1 MTVPNALKGAL
12 DDGFSLL
19 RPFGAS
25 LRTSRCSRAG
35 DRSHKREYTTSS
47 WSKHN
52 AQLTLPHGTF
62 RRLKA
67 PKARPHLHLSTIGPT
82 NSRYNSTAD
91 DTDAIGT
98 PYAELTVGIP
108 KETYPNERRV
118 AATPQNVALLIKKGF
133 RRVLV
138 ERDAGRLA
146 KFPDDDFSKA
156 GGTLVGPGTLWA
168 ESDILLKVRAPSL
181 TGNNEV
187 ARLKEGAV
195 VISFLHPSQN
205 KELVDALASRGA
217 TSFAM
222 DMIPRISRAQVFD
235 ALSSMANIA
244 GYKAVLEASNHYG
257 RFLTGQSTAAGR
269 VPASRVLVIGAGV
282 AGLSAIATARRLGA
296 IVRGF
301 DTRSAA
307 REQVQSLG
315 ADFLEVNIQED
326 GSGAGGYGKEMSKEF
341 VEAEMKLFMQQ
352 CREVD
357 IVITTAM
364 IPGRRAP
371 ILIDKAMVAAMK
383 PGSVIVDMAA
393 EAGGNCELTAPGE
406 SYISE
411 EGVTIIGYTDLP
423 SRLPTQSS
431 TLYSNNITKF
441 MLSISTGEKTFG
453 VNLEDE
459 VVRGSIVTNKGKIL
473 APAPRPTPPAAQ
485 PKPPAP
491 AVEEVKALTPWQ
503 KTVRE
508 VSVVAGGMG
517 GILALG
523 KFTSPLF
530 MSNIFTAG
538 LAGLVGYRVVW
549 GVAPALHSP
558 LMSVTNAISGM
569 VGIGGFVSTNNFFG
583 RVPAEYL
590 LVHHG
595 RGLSSRNNTASP
607 RRPVGTSSVC

>member
-1 MTVPNALKGAL
+1 V
-12 DDGFSLL
+12 
-19 RPFGAS
+19 
-25 LRTSRCSRAG
+25 
-35 DRSHKREYTTSS
+35 
-47 WSKHN
+47 
-52 AQLTLPHGTF
+52 
-62 RRLKA
+62 
-67 PKARPHLHLSTIGPT
+67 
-82 NSRYNSTAD
+82 
-91 DTDAIGT
+91 GT

-118 AATPQNVALLIKKGF
+118 AATPQNVALLLKKGF

-146 KFPDDDFSKA
+146 KFPDDEFSKA

-181 TGNNEV
+181 SGNNEI

-195 VISFLHPSQN
+195 VISFLQPSQS
-205 KELVDALASRGA
+205 KELVDALASRKA

-257 RFLTGQSTAAGR
+257 RFLTGQTTAAGK

-315 ADFLEVNIQED
+315 AEFLEVSIQED

-406 SYISE
+406 AYISE
-411 EGVTIIGYTDLP
+411 GGITIIGYTDLP

-441 MLSISTGEKTFG
+441 LLSISTAEKSFG
-453 VNLEDE
+453 INLEDE
-459 VVRGSIVTNKGKIL
+459 VIRGSIVTNQGEIL
-473 APAPRPTPPAAQ
+473 APAPRPSPPPAQ
-485 PKPPAP
+485 SKPPAP
-491 AVEEVKALTPWQ
+491 MVEEVKALTPWQ

-569 VGIGGFVSTNNFFG
+569 VGIGGFVSTTTL
-583 RVPAEYL
+583 EQE
-590 LVHHG
+590 
-595 RGLSSRNNTASP
+595 
-607 RRPVGTSSVC
+607 